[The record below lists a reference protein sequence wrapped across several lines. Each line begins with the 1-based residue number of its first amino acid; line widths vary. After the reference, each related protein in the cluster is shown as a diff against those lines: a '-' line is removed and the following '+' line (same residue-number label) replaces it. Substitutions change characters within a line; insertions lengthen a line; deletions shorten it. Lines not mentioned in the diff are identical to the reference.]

1 MNDITTQSV
10 VPAQGDNPAR
20 PAINAEAIATFKI
33 TDTKLYIPVNYSFN
47 SKVSK
52 IIRATKKKRFKRTIK
67 WNKYRSEM
75 SNQNKNNSL
84 NYVIDQ
90 TFIKANKLFVLSF
103 ENEDDRISFSK
114 YYYKLNL
121 EIKDFNVLIDG
132 KSFFDSP
139 LKAKE
144 KTYEKIIEIGKKY

>member
-1 MNDITTQSV
+1 
-10 VPAQGDNPAR
+10 
-20 PAINAEAIATFKI
+20 
-33 TDTKLYIPVNYSFN
+33 
-47 SKVSK
+47 
-52 IIRATKKKRFKRTIK
+52 
-67 WNKYRSEM
+67 M

-132 KSFFDSP
+132 KNFFDSP
-139 LKAKE
+139 IKAKE
-144 KTYEKIIEIGKKY
+144 ETYEKIIEIGKKY